1 MQLLQAGDLG
11 KGLAAAK
18 VAGTGNNITCGPL
31 MADSKTNTDAT
42 SEDSATKDSAT
53 KDSATKGSAVE
64 GAAAVERAAV
74 EGAAAVEGSAVEASS
89 IEGSAVK
96 RSAVTTASTP
106 LVFDYP
112 TFNPLFKMRGDY
124 QFFYAI
130 AAQSSTSRWFDM
142 VVKIDPKAG
151 TVVKV

>member
-1 MQLLQAGDLG
+1 
-11 KGLAAAK
+11 
-18 VAGTGNNITCGPL
+18 
-31 MADSKTNTDAT
+31 MADSKTNTDANTKAT
-42 SEDSATKDSAT
+42 SE
-53 KDSATKGSAVE
+53 DSATKGSAVE
-64 GAAAVERAAV
+64 GAAAVEGSAV
-74 EGAAAVEGSAVEASS
+74 EGSSIEGSAVEGSAVE
-89 IEGSAVK
+89 GSAVK
-96 RSAVTTASTP
+96 RLAVTTASTP